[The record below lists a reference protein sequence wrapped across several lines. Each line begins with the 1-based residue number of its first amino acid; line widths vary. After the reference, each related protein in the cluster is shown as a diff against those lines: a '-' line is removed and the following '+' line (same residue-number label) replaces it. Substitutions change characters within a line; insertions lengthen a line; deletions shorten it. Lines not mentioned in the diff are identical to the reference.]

1 MVCPVFLWANL
12 NRNRKADNS
21 DLFKAK
27 TSWLYVAGRPILCDR
42 AMEVAAMVSAINP
55 AVNSGVD
62 SMEVGAVQ
70 QELLWLLYDS
80 GHLKKYPLAIGESN
94 IMCWVILVAKSSSCQ
109 VRFFE
114 HRLSFRQLGWLGGNH
129 SDDRAS
135 KLFPTLRGKRSKQH
149 QALLKPSRLPSY
161 IPRR

>member
-94 IMCWVILVAKSSSCQ
+94 IMC
-109 VRFFE
+109 
-114 HRLSFRQLGWLGGNH
+114 
-129 SDDRAS
+129 
-135 KLFPTLRGKRSKQH
+135 
-149 QALLKPSRLPSY
+149 
-161 IPRR
+161 